1 MNKIAVDAMGG
12 DYAPLEI
19 VKGAVWAVRDFH
31 IPVVLVGDEE
41 QIRPIL
47 KEEKAD
53 QNPLIE
59 VHHASEVIEMG
70 EHPGMAFRKKRDASV
85 SVGAR
90 LVKKGNC
97 GALVAPGSTGAA
109 VTAGLLGIGRI
120 SGIER
125 PAILT
130 PIPNE
135 KGSYTFLID
144 SGASAA
150 PKAETLIQNAILGYI
165 YAKEVFHI
173 EKTKIG
179 LLNIG
184 TESTKGSPLVTEVY
198 EKLSHQEAIPF
209 AGNAEG
215 RDIMSGAFDVIVT
228 DGFTGNVVLKFGEGA
243 AHMFSALLKEAVMK
257 GGLRAKIGALLL
269 KPFLKKYLVKRL
281 DYSEYGGAPLMGI
294 KGGLIIC
301 HGASKAWAI
310 RNAIHMAKEFCDAKV
325 PERVRDTLM
334 KVEGGM
340 DSVAEEPENHTSH
353 E

>member
-1 MNKIAVDAMGG
+1 MDKIAVDAMGG

-19 VKGAVWAVRDFH
+19 VKGAILAVRDFH
-31 IPVVLVGDEE
+31 IPVVLVGDEA
-41 QIRPIL
+41 QIVKIL
-47 KEEKAD
+47 ED
-53 QNPLIE
+53 QHAEHGELIE
-59 VHHASEVIEMG
+59 IQHASEVIEMD
-70 EHPGMAFRKKRDASV
+70 EHPGMAFRKKKDASV

-90 LVKKGNC
+90 LVKKGEC

-130 PIPNE
+130 PIPNQN
-135 KGSYTFLID
+135 GGYTFMID
-144 SGASAA
+144 SGASAQ
-150 PKAETLIQNAILGYI
+150 PKPETLLQNALLGYI
-165 YAKEVFHI
+165 YAKKVCHI
-173 EKTKIG
+173 EEPKVG

-184 TESTKGSPLVTEVY
+184 SESIKGSPVVTEAY
-198 EKLSHQEAIPF
+198 GLLSSQTVIPF

-215 RDIMSGAFDVIVT
+215 RDIMAGQFDVVVT

-243 AHMFSALLKEAVMK
+243 ANMFSALIKESVMK
-257 GGLRAKIGALLL
+257 GGLRAKVGALLL
-269 KPFLKKYLVKRL
+269 KPALKKYLVKRL

-310 RNAIHMAKEFCDAKV
+310 RNAIHMAKEFCDAHV
-325 PERVRDTLM
+325 SET
-334 KVEGGM
+334 
-340 DSVAEEPENHTSH
+340 VAEAVIQMEKETGAVIGQ
-353 E
+353 

>member
-1 MNKIAVDAMGG
+1 VNKIAVDVMGG
-12 DYAPLEI
+12 DYAPVEI
-19 VKGAVWAVRDFH
+19 VKGAILAVRELQ
-31 IPVVLVGDEE
+31 IPVVLVGDEA
-41 QIRPIL
+41 QIHPIL
-47 KEEKAD
+47 KEE
-53 QNPLIE
+53 NMENHPLIE

-70 EHPGMAFRKKRDASV
+70 EHPSMAFRKKRDASV

-90 LVKKGNC
+90 LVKSGEC

-120 SGIER
+120 SGIDR

-135 KGSYTFLID
+135 KGGYTFLID
-144 SGASAA
+144 SGASTV
-150 PKAETLIQNAILGYI
+150 PKAETLWQNAILGYI
-165 YAKEVFHI
+165 YAKQVYHI
-173 EKTKIG
+173 ECPKIG

-184 TESTKGSPLVTEVY
+184 TEDTKGSAVVTEAF
-198 EKLSHQEAIPF
+198 EKLSNQDVIPF

-215 RDIMSGAFDVIVT
+215 RDIMSGKFDVIVT

-243 AHMFSALLKEAVMK
+243 VNLFRKLLKDAVTK

-269 KPFLKKYLVKRL
+269 KPFLKKYFVKRL

-294 KGGLIIC
+294 RGGLMIC

-310 RNAIHMAKEFCDAKV
+310 RNAIRMAKNYCDGAV
-325 PERVRDTLM
+325 PQTVMETLL
-334 KVEGGM
+334 KIEGGT
-340 DSVAEEPENHTSH
+340 DSVKRKTESDDK
-353 E
+353 